1 MASQR
6 MNGKSEGEWQ
16 VRVYRYIASEPEPI
30 QFLSTSAL
38 FFFFHNKLQ
47 YMHTHRCREQLGKT
61 AQLVAGLSQLFTYFH
76 SAVSE

>member
-1 MASQR
+1 MASQKV
-6 MNGKSEGEWQ
+6 NGKSGCI
-16 VRVYRYIASEPEPI
+16 VISR
-30 QFLSTSAL
+30 LSLNPFSSYQRQPCFFFFL